1 MISTSN
7 FAQIWMLKGPCMWSC
22 IVFSNNGQQ
31 RNRYQLAEYA
41 SHFDYK
47 LANQTYDVGTLR
59 LLVRTRTAKW
69 RYSEDTNSNMADQFD
84 VVKNQNPWSWF
95 DLRRKK
101 KTLVL
106 TVILDFD
113 LFLTFILPFILCISH
128 LRFLQQ
134 NIPAVK
140 TLLWIKE

>member
-47 LANQTYDVGTLR
+47 LANQTL
-59 LLVRTRTAKW
+59 W
-69 RYSEDTNSNMADQFD
+69 RRYTQTTSTYAYGQMTIQRGHQWNMADQFD
-84 VVKNQNPWSWF
+84 VVKNPNPWSWF

-128 LRFLQQ
+128 IRFLQQ